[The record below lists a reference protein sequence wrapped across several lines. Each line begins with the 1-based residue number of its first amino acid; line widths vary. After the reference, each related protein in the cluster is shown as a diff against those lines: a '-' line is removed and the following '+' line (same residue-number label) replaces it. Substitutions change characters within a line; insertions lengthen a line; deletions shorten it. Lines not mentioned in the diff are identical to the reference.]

1 MKSTSLLCGLL
12 LLFAT
17 ILVACTSNSPM
28 RSSEKQQIV
37 EHVKT
42 VEESEFDLIYFNK
55 SYKQYHNAINEI
67 VSEEYW
73 ASIRAEIIFGYD
85 SRAYTRY
92 DLVNMSQEEY
102 DKHKEHILN
111 LIHGIGMEK
120 LSTTVRVSDVYE
132 GNQSNQV
139 NIYTMENKDLKD
151 QPFSATT
158 KKYTLEKRNE
168 KWLITKVEQDKFN
181 YGNEQTA
188 EEMDKGIRGLNYQ
201 THDGKAIGYPTVIV
215 LSGVGQAEEDR

>member
-1 MKSTSLLCGLL
+1 MKSISLLCGSL

-17 ILVACTSNSPM
+17 ILVACTSNSQVG
-28 RSSEKQQIV
+28 SSEKQQIV

-73 ASIRAEIIFGYD
+73 ASIRSEIIFGYD
-85 SRAYTRY
+85 SRAYTRD
-92 DLVNMSQEEY
+92 DLVNMPQEEY
-102 DKHKEHILN
+102 DKHKEHMLN

-120 LSTTVRVSDVYE
+120 LSATVRISDVYE
-132 GNQSNQV
+132 GEQSNQV
-139 NIYTMENKDLKD
+139 NIYTIENKEMID

-188 EEMDKGIRGLNYQ
+188 EEREEGIKGLNYQ
-201 THDGKAIGYPTVIV
+201 IHDGKVIGYPTVIV
-215 LSGVGQAEEDR
+215 LSGIGKV